1 MRSSHHNKSTN
12 IDEMTTE
19 HNSEKHN
26 RQSIR
31 LKDFDYSQAGAY
43 FITICTHNRECILS
57 DIVNDEMQ
65 LNEYG
70 KIVKTSW
77 IALPHRYPNMELD
90 TFMIMPNHVHAIVV
104 IPDVGVIHE
113 LPLPNDLTHR
123 RRMLI
128 PKIIGY
134 AKMNTAKCI
143 NQLLDTPG
151 ARVWQRNYY
160 EHIIRNDDELNQM
173 REYISQNP
181 LQWELDEE
189 NPRNR

>member
-1 MRSSHHNKSTN
+1 
-12 IDEMTTE
+12 MTTE

-113 LPLPNDLTHR
+113 LPLHR
-123 RRMLI
+123 GSRRLHVH
-128 PKIIGY
+128 G
-134 AKMNTAKCI
+134 
-143 NQLLDTPG
+143 
-151 ARVWQRNYY
+151 
-160 EHIIRNDDELNQM
+160 
-173 REYISQNP
+173 
-181 LQWELDEE
+181 
-189 NPRNR
+189 